1 MTTLVP
7 SFLDGS
13 SLFLQI
19 RRPTIK
25 ARMSL
30 NLGEVP
36 SLTSE
41 LAPLECQKKLM
52 NNVVTT
58 LASTFLI
65 GSSSF
70 LQATRKPIISRIGS
84 KFSRIR
90 QGTNESPALERL
102 EKSPLTYFGRN
113 VVTTLV
119 LLILNGSSSFLHTIW
134 TTIKAWMS
142 LNFGKIP

>member
-13 SLFLQI
+13 SSFMQI
-19 RRPTIK
+19 TRPTIK
-25 ARMSL
+25 AWMGL
-30 NLGEVP
+30 NFSKIP

-41 LAPLECQKKLM
+41 LAALEHQKLM

-58 LASTFLI
+58 LAPSFLI

-70 LQATRKPIISRIGS
+70 LQATSKPIISWMGS

-90 QGTNESPALERL
+90 PGTYELAALERL
-102 EKSPLTYFGRN
+102 EKSP
-113 VVTTLV
+113 
-119 LLILNGSSSFLHTIW
+119 
-134 TTIKAWMS
+134 
-142 LNFGKIP
+142 